1 MSVPSV
7 IIAKDRLKTL
17 VIADRMNCTPDMT
30 ESFTKDVY
38 RVVSKYMEITPDH
51 FHVKFNRHDIQII
64 LTGEKD

>member
-7 IIAKDRLKTL
+7 RIAKDRIKSL

-30 ESFTKDVY
+30 EKFTKDVY
-38 RVVSKYMEITPDH
+38 RVVSKYMEISVED
-51 FHVKFNRHDIQII
+51 FHIKINRHDIQIF